1 MLCFKEHYLFGRDTY
16 RYDKEQTESF
26 AHPRKTGE
34 MSLIHIYFHP
44 KLHCEFYLNWG
55 WQAFYVKDETVG
67 ILGLLDHPLAI
78 TITQLFSAAGRE
90 PEMAH

>member
-1 MLCFKEHYLFGRDTY
+1 MTKNKQRALLIRGKL
-16 RYDKEQTESF
+16 ES
-26 AHPRKTGE
+26 E
-34 MSLIHIYFHP
+34 MSLINIYFHP